1 MFQLSGFYFSLS
13 QNEKPCV
20 LWMAVCV
27 ALDDVG
33 ASTNRIGFSVMSSPK
48 EEYWYIQM
56 VGLGLK
62 DHRIGSIIPTINCAI
77 HRALCDL
84 TFGGK
89 LTESATPYRT
99 VPK

>member
-1 MFQLSGFYFSLS
+1 
-13 QNEKPCV
+13 
-20 LWMAVCV
+20 MAVSV

-62 DHRIGSIIPTINCAI
+62 DRDHRIGSIIPTINCAI
-77 HRALCDL
+77 QRALCDL